1 MNEKQLLPTGKAH
14 ISFSEVRIWKECG
27 WKHKLTYI
35 DKLAPFETSVHLE
48 YGTIIHDAL
57 EHFLKTRE
65 LNIEETKE
73 KIKKAWKDNEFD
85 LEDNIRERQLIAEG
99 QGWKYRHNYLS
110 DWLAWSENTL
120 NDIGPF
126 MDENYPDWEFVSSE
140 EELYETM
147 NSGFNFKGFIDGV
160 IRFKKGKK
168 YKYVLIDWKTAGPRG
183 WMRDKKTD
191 IKTTAQLMLYK
202 YYWGTKN
209 LEKHNISFRDIACHF
224 VLLKRQVKPGKI
236 CQIVEV
242 SAGDKSMIKAN
253 KLVSSMIGAVRRG
266 MFLKNRNS
274 CKFCP
279 FLNTTHCK

>member
-1 MNEKQLLPTGKAH
+1 MEEKQLLPTGKAH

-48 YGTIIHDAL
+48 YGTIIHDSL

-65 LNIEETKE
+65 LKIDETKE
-73 KIKKAWKDNEFD
+73 KIKTAWKKHKFD
-85 LEDNIRERQLIAEG
+85 SEVNIDRSMLLAEA

-110 DWLAWSENTL
+110 EWLEWSEHTL
-120 NDIGPF
+120 GDIEQF
-126 MDENYPDWEFVSSE
+126 MEANYPGWEYVSAE
-140 EELYETM
+140 EQLYEPIQEGI
-147 NSGFNFKGFIDGV
+147 SFKGFIDG
-160 IRFKKGKK
+160 IIKYKKGKK
-168 YKYVLIDWKTAGPRG
+168 DKYVIIDWKTAGPRG
-183 WMRDKKTD
+183 WRRDKKQD

-202 YYWGTKN
+202 YYWGAKN
-209 LEKHNISFRDIACHF
+209 LKSKSIQYRDIACHF
-224 VLLKRQVKPGKI
+224 ILLKRQTKPGKI
-236 CQIVEV
+236 CQIIEV

-253 KLVSSMIGAVRRG
+253 KLVKNMLSTTQRG

-279 FLNTTHCK
+279 FLNTEHCM